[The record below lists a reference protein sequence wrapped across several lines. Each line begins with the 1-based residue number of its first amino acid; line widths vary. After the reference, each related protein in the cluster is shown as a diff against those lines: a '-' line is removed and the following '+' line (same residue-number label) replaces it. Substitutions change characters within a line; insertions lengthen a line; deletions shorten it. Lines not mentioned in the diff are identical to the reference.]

1 MNWEGKKKKKRKR
14 KQNWLEKQTFKM
26 QNLPHSIVQTDHIS
40 AAVTALDVMYMD
52 G

>member
-1 MNWEGKKKKKRKR
+1 MNWEEKKKNIKGGKTG
-14 KQNWLEKQTFKM
+14 WKQTFKM